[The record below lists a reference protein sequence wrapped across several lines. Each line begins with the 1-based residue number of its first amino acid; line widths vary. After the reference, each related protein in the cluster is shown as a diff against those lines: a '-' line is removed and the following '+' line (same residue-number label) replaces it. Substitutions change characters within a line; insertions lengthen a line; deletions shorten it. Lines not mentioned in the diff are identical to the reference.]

1 MLAIYKR
8 EVKSYFINMT
18 GFVFITLLLLLMGIF
33 TTAYNL
39 LLTYASMTYAIGS
52 MEVVFLLTVPIL
64 TMKVIADDRRL
75 GTDRLLYSLPI
86 KIHKIVLA
94 KYLAM
99 LTVFIIPVTVI
110 AAYPLLLG
118 LFGTVPLYP
127 SYAALVGFFFLGAS
141 LIALCTFLS
150 ALTESQ
156 VIAAILGFGVTL
168 GIYLLPTLVT
178 MIPTDALA
186 SFLAFVLLE
195 VALAAVLWLLTHHL
209 QITLLSAILPFLPTV
224 IVFLV
229 RSELFE
235 NLFPTLIARL
245 ALFTRFEQLVS
256 GIFDL
261 TAIVYFV
268 SVIVFFLFLTAGV
281 MEKKRQG

>member
-1 MLAIYKR
+1 M
-8 EVKSYFINMT
+8 
-18 GFVFITLLLLLMGIF
+18 
-33 TTAYNL
+33 
-39 LLTYASMTYAIGS
+39 
-52 MEVVFLLTVPIL
+52 
-64 TMKVIADDRRL
+64 
-75 GTDRLLYSLPI
+75 
-86 KIHKIVLA
+86 
-94 KYLAM
+94 
-99 LTVFIIPVTVI
+99 
-110 AAYPLLLG
+110 
-118 LFGTVPLYP
+118 
-127 SYAALVGFFFLGAS
+127 
-141 LIALCTFLS
+141 
-150 ALTESQ
+150 
-156 VIAAILGFGVTL
+156 
-168 GIYLLPTLVT
+168 
-178 MIPTDALA
+178 
-186 SFLAFVLLE
+186 LLE

>member
-1 MLAIYKR
+1 MRAPP
-8 EVKSYFINMT
+8 VK
-18 GFVFITLLLLLMGIF
+18 
-33 TTAYNL
+33 
-39 LLTYASMTYAIGS
+39 
-52 MEVVFLLTVPIL
+52 LLTVPIL

-99 LTVFIIPVTVI
+99 LTVFILPVTVI
-110 AAYPLLLG
+110 ASYPLLLG
-118 LFGTVPLYP
+118 LFGSVPLYP
-127 SYAALVGFFFLGAS
+127 SYAALLGFFFLGAS

-178 MIPTDALA
+178 MIPTDALS
-186 SFLAFVLLE
+186 SFIAFVLLE
-195 VALAAVLWLLTHHL
+195 VGFAAVLWMLTHHL
-209 QITLLSAILPFLPTV
+209 QIALLSAVLPFLPTV

-235 NLFPTLIARL
+235 NLFPTLMGKL

-268 SVIVFFLFLTAGV
+268 SVIVFFLFLTTGV

>member
-75 GTDRLLYSLPI
+75 GTDRLLYALPI

-99 LTVFIIPVTVI
+99 LTVFILPVTVI

-118 LFGTVPLYP
+118 LFGSVPLYP

-186 SFLAFVLLE
+186 SFIAFVLLE
-195 VALAAVLWLLTHHL
+195 VGFAAVLWMLTHHL
-209 QITLLSAILPFLPTV
+209 QITLLSAVLPFLPTV

-235 NLFPTLIARL
+235 NLFPTVMGKL

-268 SVIVFFLFLTAGV
+268 SVIVFFLFLTTGV
-281 MEKKRQG
+281 LEKKRQG